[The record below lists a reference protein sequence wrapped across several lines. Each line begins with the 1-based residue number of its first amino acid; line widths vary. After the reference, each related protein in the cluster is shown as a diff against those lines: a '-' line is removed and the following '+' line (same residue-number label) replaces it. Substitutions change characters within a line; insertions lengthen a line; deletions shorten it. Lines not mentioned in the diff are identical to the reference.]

1 MNKRIVRTPF
11 PIPKSSDVLHEL
23 EGFTF
28 ATAIDL
34 NMGYWT
40 IRLDPDAQKICTII
54 LPWGE
59 SFYMRLPMGVAGAPD
74 ILQEKMSDLMRILEY
89 VRTYLDDLLVITKG
103 TFGDHM
109 VKTEAV
115 SKRLK
120 TAKLRVN
127 APKCGFA
134 LHEIEYLG
142 YLLTREGIK
151 PQPEKVSAVL
161 AILPPKNVKEVRS
174 FLGIVQYYRDIWR
187 KRSHLVSPLTD
198 LVAECGTSKTKK
210 EKPKKWYWNS
220 AHQDA
225 FEEIKRTVSEEV
237 ILAYPAYGELF
248 VIYTDASTKQLGAVI
263 TQTGILIVFS
273 AKN

>member
-1 MNKRIVRTPF
+1 MYNNSPLGEIFIHETAHGYCGGARYF
-11 PIPKSSDVLHEL
+11 PRKMFEL
-23 EGFTF
+23 MLT
-28 ATAIDL
+28 
-34 NMGYWT
+34 
-40 IRLDPDAQKICTII
+40 
-54 LPWGE
+54 
-59 SFYMRLPMGVAGAPD
+59 
-74 ILQEKMSDLMRILEY
+74 LEY
-89 VRTYLDDLLVITKG
+89 VRVYLDDLLVITKG
-103 TFGDHM
+103 TFEDHM
-109 VKTEAV
+109 VKIKAV
-115 SKRLK
+115 LKRLK

-151 PQPEKVSAVL
+151 PQPEKVSAIL

-220 AHQDA
+220 THQDA

-263 TQTGILIVFS
+263 TQNGIPVAFFS
-273 AKN
+273 QKLTDAETKYSVTEQ